1 MILIQSLVNALKG
14 FLIGVAEVIPGVS
27 GGTIALVVGIYERV
41 LDQAALVAQAFAVV
55 ISSPKTTLRGLSRLD
70 FKFLLPVLSGMV
82 LAIVLGAAVLEPMI
96 AAEPEITL
104 GLFAGLIT
112 ASLVVPFR
120 MVSRWSLPLIGA
132 GFLGAV
138 FAFGL
143 TSLPRTGS
151 QDPALWVVFIAAA
164 LAVCALVL
172 PGVSGSFFLL
182 AIGLYQPT
190 IAAVNDRDFLYLGVF
205 ALGALIGLFS
215 FSVFMQHLLL
225 RHRDLT
231 LAVMTGLMLGS
242 LRALWPWQTDS
253 GGLMAP
259 DEVVAPI
266 GAFFVGLF
274 VVGALIVWQAR
285 LKPQSSQ

>member
-1 MILIQSLVNALKG
+1 MILIQPLLNALKG

-41 LDQAALVAQAFAVV
+41 LAQAALVAQAFAAA
-55 ISSPKTTLRGLSRLD
+55 ISSPKKTMRDISRLD
-70 FKFLLPVLSGMV
+70 FKFLLPVLFGMV

-96 AAEPEITL
+96 ASEPEITL

-112 ASLVVPFR
+112 ASLIVPFR
-120 MVSRWSLPLIGA
+120 MISGWNWALVGA
-132 GFLGAV
+132 GLLGAV

-143 TSLPRTGS
+143 TSLPRTAS
-151 QDPALWVVFIAAA
+151 QEPALWVVFIAAA

-190 IAAVNDRDFLYLGVF
+190 IAAVNDRDFLYLGIF

-225 RHRDLT
+225 RHRNLT

-242 LRALWPWQTDS
+242 LRALWPWQTGS
-253 GGLMAP
+253 GGLLAP
-259 DEVVAPI
+259 ADPFGPV
-266 GAFFVGLF
+266 GAFLVGLF
-274 VVGALIVWQAR
+274 VVSALIVWQAR